1 MGFKAA
7 VANTEVLGETAN
19 GAATLVSSLDPV
31 VDLFFAIGSSRG
43 KDLTAPFAA
52 AYGASREHALR
63 VLAWARDIRGGAGE
77 RDTFR
82 KLLQYLEANR
92 PLDAELLIPFVPVYG
107 RWDDLFSFKTDRLRH
122 ASFALID
129 RALKNRDGLCA
140 KWLPRKNKKAVF
152 KGTVQLRAADKTQEE
167 LRKFMGLTEKQYRK
181 LLVGLTNVVETKMCA
196 KDWDSIEFGK
206 IPSIAAA
213 RYQKAFGRNAAD
225 SYTKYKEALENG
237 EAKVNASAIFPHDVV
252 KSMFAGDRVVAKA
265 QWEALPNFLGEDCIL
280 PMVDLSGSMN
290 MQDIP
295 GCTNL
300 TAMDVAISLGLYIA
314 DKQKGAFADMWLTFA
329 ETPKIDIL
337 KGDIIS
343 KLDQMRHGEV
353 GYSTNVEGAFKEV
366 LRVAVKNKVTQAE
379 MPKYILL
386 LSDMEFNQATDGA
399 SVTLYQQFQA
409 DFAAAGYKLPVVV
422 FWNLNARTGN
432 VPVRFDEAGTALV
445 SGFSPA
451 ILKAILGAKAF
462 TSKDIMLEAI
472 MNLRYDVLGT
482 QAVTA
487 V

>member
-1 MGFKAA
+1 MSFKAA
-7 VANTEVLGETAN
+7 VANTEVYGVTAN
-19 GAATLVSSLDPV
+19 GAATLATSLDPV

-92 PLDAELLIPFVPVYG
+92 PLDAEMLIPFVPVYG

-129 RALKNRDGLCA
+129 RALKNQDGLCA
-140 KWLPRKNKKAVF
+140 KWMPRKNKPAVF
-152 KGTVQLRAADKTQEE
+152 KDSVQLRDADKSQEQ
-167 LRKFMGLTEKQYRK
+167 LMKFMGLSQKQYRK

-206 IPSIAAA
+206 LPSVAAS
-213 RYQKAFGRNAAD
+213 RYQKAFGRNAAEA
-225 SYTKYKEALENG
+225 YTKYKDALEKG
-237 EAKVNASAIFPHDVV
+237 EAKVNAAAIFPHDVV
-252 KSMFAGDRVVAKA
+252 KAMFAGDRVVAKA
-265 QWEALPNFLGEDCIL
+265 QWEALPNFLGDDCIL
-280 PMVDLSGSMN
+280 PMVDRSGSMSCPVGGN
-290 MQDIP
+290 P
-295 GCTNL
+295 NL
-300 TAMDVAISLGLYIA
+300 TCEDIAMSLGLYLA
-314 DKQKGAFADMWLTFA
+314 DKQKGAFKDMWLSFA
-329 ETPKIDIL
+329 DTPKINIL
-337 KGDIIS
+337 NGDIIS
-343 KLDQMRHGEV
+343 KLDQLRRGEV

-366 LRVAVKNKVTQAE
+366 LRVALKNKVPQAE

-386 LSDMEFNQATDGA
+386 LSDMEFNSATGGA
-399 SVTLYQQFQA
+399 SVTLYNQFQA
-409 DFAAAGYKLPVVV
+409 DFAAAGYELPKIV
-422 FWNLNARTGN
+422 FWNLNARSGN

-462 TSKDIMLEAI
+462 SPKDIMLEAI
-472 MNLRYDVLGT
+472 MGERYNVFDVLAT
-482 QAVTA
+482 V
-487 V
+487 